1 MKQSKIVFLIFF
13 LSNFYIFAEDVS
25 SDSQQ
30 HSDENKVLYEA
41 EKSVEDS
48 SGVGVDTE
56 KSADKEEKLWK
67 TYIKNNVA
75 ENVLFSVS
83 ATVQNIGD
91 NKNLLGVYYYDNN
104 KFLYKTA
111 FTGERVKVPHSI
123 IHSNFVKLLQV
134 GKKNIYVSSLF
145 SVDKKC
151 LYFIAKHISDGY
163 VMFLFSLPLDFF
175 PEENFILF
183 DEKGQTV
190 LNVGFPLVEL
200 RKIENLLKNN
210 LDNLDTLDDN
220 FDSFSIIESN
230 SLMYFY
236 TK

>member
-1 MKQSKIVFLIFF
+1 MKQLRFAFLVFF
-13 LSNFYIFAEDVS
+13 LSGFYVFAEDKSVDSRQHQPVS
-25 SDSQQ
+25 TDT
-30 HSDENKVLYEA
+30 VLSVA
-41 EKSVEDS
+41 EKTVEDS
-48 SGVGVDTE
+48 SDDSEGVI
-56 KSADKEEKLWK
+56 KKEEKLWK
-67 TYIKNNVA
+67 TYIKNSVA

-83 ATVQNIGD
+83 ATEEKIGD
-91 NKNLLGVYYYDNN
+91 NKNLLGVYHYDNN
-104 KFLYKTA
+104 KILHKTT
-111 FTGERVKVPHSI
+111 FTGNKVKVPLSV

-145 SVDKKC
+145 SVDRKC
-151 LYFIAKHISDGY
+151 MYFIAKHLSDGY

-175 PEENFILF
+175 PNENFILF

-200 RKIENLLKNN
+200 RNIENLLKNN
-210 LDNLDTLDDN
+210 LNNLDTLDDN
-220 FDSFSIIESN
+220 FDSFSIIESS

>member
-13 LSNFYIFAEDVS
+13 LSSFYIFAEDVS

-41 EKSVEDS
+41 EKSAEDS

-56 KSADKEEKLWK
+56 KATDKEEKLWK

-75 ENVLFSVS
+75 ENVLFSVA
-83 ATVQNIGD
+83 ATAQNIGD

-104 KFLYKTA
+104 KFLHKTD
-111 FTGERVKVPHSI
+111 FPGERVKVPHSI

-163 VMFLFSLPLDFF
+163 VMFLFSLPFDFF